1 MGKIKEKM
9 PKFYFYFLLL
19 HHTIVY
25 STHYE
30 TITLNA
36 QKEALYIGFFD
47 LYYDGFRSMT
57 LGKNAIGL

>member
-1 MGKIKEKM
+1 M

-36 QKEALYIGFFD
+36 QKEALYIGFLTYTTMDFVV
-47 LYYDGFRSMT
+47 
-57 LGKNAIGL
+57 